1 MHVFKKLLWIFFWM
15 GIREQWKYF
24 EVTFMEITS
33 QQRITNG
40 LVVAPHDL

>member
-1 MHVFKKLLWIFFWM
+1 MFLKNFCGFFFWM